1 MSSSVV
7 LRLLNPAVQ
16 NQLLERL
23 NKCGQLTFF
32 HHRNYKLQEH
42 FPCIIITITVNAVR
56 AVFILPH
63 VSNTRWHCSQT
74 RSTLYWTSSHHL
86 PSSNLV
92 QTPQTMSTSQK
103 VQPSLIHTPVIANF
117 DSKPIPSS
125 GDIKQHRVHSGFV
138 LKRIPKNARAHVS
151 NVLLTLVNDVLQHLS
166 TSVSTA
172 GVSFSMLR

>member
-1 MSSSVV
+1 VTASDSQGTWANIAHYAPCSQLRKYFHWRRMSSSVV

-125 GDIKQHRVHSGFV
+125 GDIKQHRVHSGF
-138 LKRIPKNARAHVS
+138 A
-151 NVLLTLVNDVLQHLS
+151 LTS
-166 TSVSTA
+166 ATCY
-172 GVSFSMLR
+172 